1 MPAEKKKPADRRAG
15 GARAGRKEKFDG
27 LAAQLRT
34 DETRPRLASSE
45 LAGSLGF
52 VLRLANGVAMTK
64 LGQRLEPLRMRQSL
78 YSVML
83 IIHENPG
90 LKQQEVGLTLSIQ
103 QPNLVSLVNELV
115 NEGLVQRT
123 INADDRRSYS
133 LVLTPAGRQRLTQAN
148 RAHAENERMLAEAVA
163 PLTVE
168 QFRGALLRILSNG
181 EGRSGK

>member
-1 MPAEKKKPADRRAG
+1 MPVEKKKPAERRPV
-15 GARAGRKEKFDG
+15 ARPERFEG
-27 LAAQLRT
+27 LASQLRSG
-34 DETRPRLASSE
+34 ETKSRLAASE
-45 LAGSLGF
+45 LAGSIGF
-52 VLRLANGVAMTK
+52 LLRLANGVAMGQ
-64 LGQRLEPLRMRQSL
+64 LGQRFETLGMRQSL

-90 LKQQEVGLTLSIQ
+90 LKQQEVGQTLSIQ

-133 LVLTPAGRQRLTQAN
+133 LVLTPTGRQRLTQAN
-148 RAHAENERMLAEAVA
+148 RAHAENERRLAEAIA

-168 QFRGALLRILSNG
+168 QFRAALLRILADSEERAAPKRG
-181 EGRSGK
+181 

>member
-1 MPAEKKKPADRRAG
+1 MPVEKKKTA
-15 GARAGRKEKFDG
+15 ARPTSKPERFDG
-27 LAAQLRT
+27 LASQLRA
-34 DETRPRLASSE
+34 DETESRLAASDLASSI
-45 LAGSLGF
+45 GF
-52 VLRLANGVAMTK
+52 LLRLANGVAMGQLAQRFET
-64 LGQRLEPLRMRQSL
+64 LGMRQSL

-90 LKQQEVGLTLSIQ
+90 LKQQEVGQTLSIQ

-148 RAHAENERMLAEAVA
+148 RAHAENERHLAETIA
-163 PLTVE
+163 PLTAD
-168 QFRGALLRILSNG
+168 QFRAALLRILGDS
-181 EGRSGK
+181 EERPAGKR